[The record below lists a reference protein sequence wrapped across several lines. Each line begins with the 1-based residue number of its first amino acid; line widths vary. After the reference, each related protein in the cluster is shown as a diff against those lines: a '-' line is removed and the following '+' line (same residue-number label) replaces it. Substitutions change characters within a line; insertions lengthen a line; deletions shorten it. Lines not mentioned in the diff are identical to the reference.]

1 MLSILRDLHPEY
13 RDGSSPIDVNNVN
26 EPNADTKKFYSL
38 LKDSQDPVYE
48 GCKSSRMSALLN
60 LLHIKTLGR
69 WSYGVEAIIASNQRR
84 GQMEDAT
91 SPIYFFLF
99 ERVKDEC
106 ITLCSRYMQNVE
118 TRFNRLERNYE
129 NAYGGDEALPKF
141 SHPGRG
147 LGAPNIIDVPKS
159 NTNNGLSEEEW
170 SENFKKWFKEEVARL
185 YETNKSK
192 EIENLLSLSRGPTQ
206 YVTSFGGY
214 IVNGMFSQVKTWTL
228 IRSMF
233 LAYEKVVDKL
243 ERRSIKKRSERNSV
257 NRSKYA
263 KALMP
268 RTGSKPI
275 RQIIWDDLGGSKG
288 NKPTL
293 VDVFYT
299 TRKKGNSLPNAETI
313 QKHAEIQETME
324 KEPSHSFV
332 QHKPEGV
339 ADLSKVAD
347 LNEGLGYLGP

>member
-1 MLSILRDLHPEY
+1 
-13 RDGSSPIDVNNVN
+13 
-26 EPNADTKKFYSL
+26 
-38 LKDSQDPVYE
+38 
-48 GCKSSRMSALLN
+48 
-60 LLHIKTLGR
+60 
-69 WSYGVEAIIASNQRR
+69 
-84 GQMEDAT
+84 
-91 SPIYFFLF
+91 
-99 ERVKDEC
+99 
-106 ITLCSRYMQNVE
+106 
-118 TRFNRLERNYE
+118 
-129 NAYGGDEALPKF
+129 
-141 SHPGRG
+141 
-147 LGAPNIIDVPKS
+147 
-159 NTNNGLSEEEW
+159 
-170 SENFKKWFKEEVARL
+170 
-185 YETNKSK
+185 
-192 EIENLLSLSRGPTQ
+192 
-206 YVTSFGGY
+206 
-214 IVNGMFSQVKTWTL
+214 MFSQVKTWTL

-332 QHKPEGV
+332 QV
-339 ADLSKVAD
+339 AQKVLKSKSRDRVV
-347 LNEGLGYLGP
+347 GLGGGITLIDMIGPQPSREELQIELTAAQKKMKILQIMWRLFKKKTPNLRVAWVWLKLK